1 MLHKRLRA
9 FALAAVLLAGL
20 CCLCGCKTGA
30 CAPLTVT
37 FFKAGKA
44 DAAVLLTG
52 GSAMVI
58 DAGETDDG
66 AELVRFLKNAGVSRL
81 DALIVTHFDKDH
93 VGGAAELL
101 RSIPA
106 DRVLIP
112 AYTSDSAEYLAF
124 SAAMEDRK
132 IRPEALTAACRFS
145 FGDAEILTEP
155 PADYSIA
162 GTTDDADN
170 ELSLITTV
178 THGDVRLL
186 FTGDAENGRLSEWLS
201 ETRLQRCDLIK
212 MPHHGVYDS
221 MQKTLVAAVSPT
233 CAVICDSE
241 KNPANENTLALLAE
255 GGIRVFETKNGNI
268 TAKSNGDALTVRQD

>member
-1 MLHKRLRA
+1 MKIII
-9 FALAAVLLAGL
+9 AG
-20 CCLCGCKTGA
+20 
-30 CAPLTVT
+30 
-37 FFKAGKA
+37 AGKVGATLTRSLSA
-44 DAAVLLTG
+44 DGHDITL
-52 GSAMVI
+52 I
-58 DAGETDDG
+58 DN
-66 AELVRFLKNAGVSRL
+66 K
-81 DALIVTHFDKDH
+81 K
-93 VGGAAELL
+93 
-101 RSIPA
+101 
-106 DRVLIP
+106 
-112 AYTSDSAEYLAF
+112 
-124 SAAMEDRK
+124 
-132 IRPEALTAACRFS
+132 EALTAACRFS

-178 THGDVRLL
+178 THGEVRLL

-233 CAVICDSE
+233 FAVICDSE

-268 TAKSNGDALTVRQD
+268 TAKSNGDTLTVRQD